1 MIYLTMAASLIMT
14 DSANNGGGGAVCAQ
28 ERDEIQSITCSRCRH
43 NPIAAYTRHSVL
55 HQTAARTRLSS
66 ARLDSAVELQTK
78 FSQCPEEALVE
89 HSSQG
94 SKLKGH
100 LNIASRQIFEAD
112 LNVKALVGSFN
123 VTIKPSRTFVSSSTQ
138 HPSPS
143 PAQHSPTANC
153 CAVTVVE
160 DQMIRSVSDLKNLSA
175 HFQGNIRNGEKWG
188 EARKNSNKEQ

>member
-55 HQTAARTRLSS
+55 HQTAAARGSPQLVLTQQQSWKQRS
-66 ARLDSAVELQTK
+66 AK

-100 LNIASRQIFEAD
+100 LNIASRQIFEAG

-123 VTIKPSRTFVSSSTQ
+123 VTKNLRGPSFPALLSTPVPVQ
-138 HPSPS
+138 LSTH
-143 PAQHSPTANC
+143 QLPTA
-153 CAVTVVE
+153 VLLLLLR
-160 DQMIRSVSDLKNLSA
+160 IK
-175 HFQGNIRNGEKWG
+175 
-188 EARKNSNKEQ
+188 